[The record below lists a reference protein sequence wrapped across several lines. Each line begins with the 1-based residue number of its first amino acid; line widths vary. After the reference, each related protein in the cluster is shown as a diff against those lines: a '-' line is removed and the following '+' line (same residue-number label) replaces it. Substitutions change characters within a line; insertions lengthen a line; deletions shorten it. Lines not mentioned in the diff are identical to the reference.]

1 MPPDDPTP
9 LGDAMTHR
17 FADQKIPDSKPNADE
32 SGTEDSAEP
41 ADTLGSADI
50 AERPPLP
57 NHPERTAADIE
68 DEEADPVIDTGPGIA
83 DGVQGFQ
90 KERG

>member
-17 FADQKIPDSKPNADE
+17 FTQQQIPQPEPNGGDIERAK
-32 SGTEDSAEP
+32 AQ
-41 ADTLGSADI
+41 ADI
-50 AERPPLP
+50 KQRPALP
-57 NHPERTAADIE
+57 EHPERMAADIE

-83 DGVQGFQ
+83 DGVKSLGKHQG
-90 KERG
+90 